1 MTELMTH
8 NGELYIPSGY
18 NSTMY
23 SYKDK
28 ARQALTI
35 SCKVNTRTPATMVDY
50 TNIISNNDTSS
61 CFFLLRNLD
70 YLAYGWFLLETNL
83 GSIVT
88 DTKAGHDW
96 AVPHECNYVQ
106 IDSQGHRMTGE
117 IDCTGWS
124 MNLGSHFGS
133 IKVNKV
139 TYYGINSMSDSDLNP
154 YNDPKWG
161 GKNLLSHLYTAL
173 GPLFLNRKVVL

>member
-23 SYKDK
+23 FYKDK

-35 SCKVNTRTPATMVDY
+35 SCEVNTRTPATMVDY

-70 YLAYGWFLLETNL
+70 YLNYGWFLLETNL

-117 IDCTGWS
+117 IDCTDWG
-124 MNLGSHFGS
+124 MNLGSQFGP
-133 IKVNKV
+133 IKVNFDKATMFAV
-139 TYYGINSMSDSDLNP
+139 ADDAMYQKWHALTISGGRKPYYKLP
-154 YNDPKWG
+154 YQCF
-161 GKNLLSHLYTAL
+161 Y
-173 GPLFLNRKVVL
+173 FLKRMVRA